1 MTRLRLLT
9 LVVVGLAII
18 VAWQKVEAKSKRMHV
33 SAEVVQQTFT
43 GDPTDPQ
50 LGDRRITN
58 VRLRDQDGTNV
69 GTGAGFCTVVSV
81 PPEGTLEACLLTAVF
96 AEGQIIFGG
105 VAPLAEVGAVAQFG
119 ILGGTDDFRK
129 ARGDAIL
136 VVTPSGVI
144 DVSFDLD

>member
-1 MTRLRLLT
+1 M
-9 LVVVGLAII
+9 VVGLAII
-18 VAWQKVEAKSKRMHV
+18 IVSQKIEAKSKRIHV
-33 SAEVVQQTFT
+33 SAEVVQQAFI
-43 GDPTDPQ
+43 GDLDNPE

-58 VRLRDQDGTNV
+58 VRLFDQDGTNV
-69 GTGAGFCTVVSV
+69 GTGAGFCTVVSA
-81 PPEGTLEACLLTAVF
+81 PPEDTLEECLLTAVF